1 MGMRTWLIDLS
12 RGDSLQCFWLF
23 YRLREQSKIA
33 PLRSVFTFLMSR
45 SAHRHGGYVG
55 PGAVFQG
62 RPVLPHGLHGVF
74 ISRFA
79 VIGPGCRIYQNV
91 TIGEVDHKAPVIG
104 PGCQIGAGA
113 VLVGGIKIGRD
124 VKIGAGAVVS
134 QDVPDGCTG
143 VAQKPRVLE
152 GVKAP

>member
-23 YRLREQSKIA
+23 YRLREQTKVA
-33 PLRSVFTFLMSR
+33 PLRSIFTFLMSR

-91 TIGEVDHKAPVIG
+91 TIGEVNHKAPVIG

-134 QDVPDGCTG
+134 QDVSDGCTV